1 MTGFSEL
8 KGENQMEALEGTVN
22 YLNDFSNPFSDE
34 YRIIKGDESYQN
46 IINTFEDFERC
57 LEKIVETN
65 QANGLTITSMYN
77 MTDLKETLMKLIV
90 KVDKQIE
97 NAKNL
102 LVEEIGEDEDAELKF
117 DILNDGYETLGKIKN
132 VKFEW
137 QEIDDLPFF

>member
-8 KGENQMEALEGTVN
+8 KCENQMEALEETVN

-77 MTDLKETLMKLIV
+77 MADLKESLMKLIIR
-90 KVDKQIE
+90 VDKQIE

-132 VKFEW
+132 VKFE
-137 QEIDDLPFF
+137 LN

>member
-8 KGENQMEALEGTVN
+8 KCENQMEALEGTVN

-34 YRIIKGDESYQN
+34 YRIIKGDKSYQN

>member
-8 KGENQMEALEGTVN
+8 KCENQMEALEGTVN

>member
-8 KGENQMEALEGTVN
+8 KCENQMEALEGTVN

-117 DILNDGYETLGKIKN
+117 DILNDGYETLGKIKK

>member
-8 KGENQMEALEGTVN
+8 KCENQMEALEETVN

-77 MTDLKETLMKLIV
+77 MADLKETLMKLII

>member
-8 KGENQMEALEGTVN
+8 KCENQMEALEETVN

-77 MTDLKETLMKLIV
+77 MADLKETLMKLIM

>member
-8 KGENQMEALEGTVN
+8 KCENQMEALEETVN

-77 MTDLKETLMKLIV
+77 MADLKETLMKLIV